1 MPILEGEGVVGHPR
15 PGMGLRLGYEYVGGE
30 PGDIAVTWTTRMGAT
45 VRDVTSKAKS
55 LPGGGSEYTVQNE
68 DEGRQ
73 IAVEVEPV
81 RADGMRGESITLF
94 SRPVSSSCCFS
105 G

>member
-15 PGMGLRLGYEYVGGE
+15 PGMGLRLEYEYVGGE
-30 PGDIAVTWTTRMGAT
+30 PGDITVTWTTRKGAG
-45 VRDVTSKAKS
+45 VKNVTSKAKA
-55 LPGGGSEYTVQNE
+55 LPGCASEYMVQNE

-73 IAVEVEPV
+73 IAVEIEPV